1 MNSALVLALALCAPA
16 ARPPRLIVLDVKVE
30 AGALRPE
37 ERRALLDAIVAETGR
52 FPQVESVSI
61 AELRAALDLE
71 SVKQDAGCDELT
83 CVGEIGNA
91 FGARYVL
98 FSSMNRV
105 GAQWQLSVSFYD
117 SETTTVVGRGSLRGV
132 TVTDIAD
139 IAADV
144 VEEALSPLGKPRPR
158 RTPRPVVGT
167 PVPAVGA
174 QPAPIVLDPEAVD
187 LTREPLDPRAL
198 ASCAYVPASDVWDCG
213 QSPRVVRASTG
224 TLTTT
229 AEVRVTADVA
239 RGCVASVTV
248 ELVAGAEPLVV
259 AFNEASATVDG
270 VARPLKADLVGGVLR
285 VPARSRGSE
294 TLRPPGGCLGQ
305 PVPAGD
311 DDVTTVEV
319 PFTEG
324 GRPARALWVRK
335 RAFEVASPQELL
347 AAIPEPER
355 PGADLEDESPPWFMG
370 TTVGTVVG
378 LAGAGAGVATGALLL
393 PPSSTEDQRTLAL
406 SGCGA
411 AGACGLGL
419 PAVVGGLIFDF
430 TNRLGWEQRNEQV
443 QQAALKKKMH
453 AAWVRRLEPADPA
466 R

>member
-1 MNSALVLALALCAPA
+1 MV
-16 ARPPRLIVLDVKVE
+16 RPD
-30 AGALRPE
+30 

-52 FPQVESVSI
+52 FPQIESVSV

-71 SVKQDAGCDELT
+71 SVKQNAGCDEAL
-83 CVGEIGNA
+83 CASELGNA

-105 GAQWQLSVSFYD
+105 GAQWQLSMSFYD
-117 SETTTVVGRGSLRGV
+117 SHTTTVVGRGSVRGG
-132 TVTDIAD
+132 TVTDVAD
-139 IAADV
+139 LVADV
-144 VEEALSPLGKPRPR
+144 VEEALSSLGTPRPR
-158 RTPRPVVGT
+158 RAPRLVARS
-167 PVPAVGA
+167 PVPGVGA
-174 QPAPIVLDPEAVD
+174 VPEAPIVLDPEAVR

-198 ASCAYVPASDVWDCG
+198 TLCAYLPARDVWDCG
-213 QSPRVVRASTG
+213 QRPRVVRASTG
-224 TLTTT
+224 TLTTA

-248 ELVAGAEPLVV
+248 ELIAGAEPLVV

-270 VARPLKADLVGGVLR
+270 VARPLKAELVGGVLR

-305 PVPAGD
+305 PVPTGAAD
-311 DDVTTVEV
+311 MTTVEV

-335 RAFEVASPQELL
+335 RAFEVASPRELL

-370 TTVGTVVG
+370 ATVGTVVG
-378 LAGAGAGVATGALLL
+378 LTGAGAGVATGALLM
-393 PPSSTEDQRTLAL
+393 PPSSTDEQRALAL

-430 TNRLGWEQRNEQV
+430 TNRLGWEQRNEQS
-443 QQAALKKKMH
+443 QQAALKGKMH
-453 AAWVRRLEPADPA
+453 AAWRRRLEGVPADAA